1 MLRTI
6 LSILAVAF
14 TFGSLHAQ
22 APAKQPLDHSA
33 YDIWKTLGNQA
44 LSRDG
49 AWLTYRLTL
58 QDGDAELLLH
68 GLQSGAEHRLPRGE
82 RATFTA
88 DARFVAFIIKPE
100 LALVRQA
107 KREKKSRDEQPKD
120 SLGIVDLTS
129 GDVSRFARVKSF
141 QLPGEQSTWL
151 AYLIEPTPPAEDS
164 SESADTAATPRPD
177 RGRAASGDVLV
188 LRNLTTGDER
198 RFENVSTYRFAEDGS
213 FLAFVAEQ
221 DDEHHVLIL
230 DPAVDEAV
238 EIATGDE
245 SYKSLVVADGGEQL
259 GFLGEENG
267 ETDPDDEPAGEEGD
281 QDDEVDDEATTWVVY
296 HWRAGWDAA
305 RPVAGT
311 GTPGIADDW
320 AVSENGSLSF
330 SRDGRRLFFG
340 TAPIAEPAP
349 DDSLIDEERITV
361 DIWNWKDPYLQPMQK
376 LQVQRERRRSY
387 QAVVDLRD
395 GRVVQL
401 ATADM
406 PSVSVGVHGNA
417 DLAVGTSDL
426 PYRQLVSWDSPGYQD
441 VYLVDVQTGERE
453 LVLEKTQARVSL
465 SPEAQYLTWY
475 DNVEEDWFARDVES
489 GRTVNLTRSI
499 AYPLYDEQHDTPSP
513 PRAYGSAGW
522 TDGDRL
528 FLINDLYDIWATD
541 PTGRSAAR
549 SITEGRG
556 RAENITLR
564 FVELDAD
571 ADAIDPREPML
582 LSAFHRATKDAGF
595 YRDRVEG
602 NDEPQ
607 RLLFMDRRF
616 GRPQKAEEADVLLF
630 TRSSVEE
637 FPNVWVSDLDFGGA
651 RQVSDANPQQA
662 DYRWVTVE
670 LVEWLSADGIPLQ
683 GLLYKPE
690 GFDPSRQYPLM
701 VNFYERDSDNLHA
714 HHPPIPHRSVVRPT
728 FYGSRG
734 YVVFMPDVVYQTGY
748 PGESALD
755 AVVPGVLSLIEQGFI
770 DEERIGVQG
779 HSWGGY
785 QIAFLVTKTNL
796 FRAAAA
802 GAVVSNMTSAYGGI
816 RWGSGMSRMFQYER
830 TQSRIGATLWEAPM
844 RYIENSPVFWADK
857 VETPLLMMH
866 NDADGAV
873 PWYQGIEYFVA
884 LRRLGKPVWMVD
896 YNDEP
901 HWPVTFHEKRDW
913 NIRMQQFFD
922 HFLKD
927 APAPVWLEQGIP
939 AMQKGRTLGLELIER
954 E

>member
-6 LSILAVAF
+6 LSIIAVAF
-14 TFGSLHAQ
+14 TYGSLQAQ
-22 APAKQPLDHSA
+22 APSKQSLDHTA

-44 LSRDG
+44 LSNDG

-58 QDGDAELLLH
+58 QDGDAELMVR
-68 GLQSGAEHRLPRGE
+68 GVQSGLEHLLPRGE
-82 RATFTA
+82 RAAFSA
-88 DARFVAFIIKPE
+88 DARFIAFIIKPE

-107 KREKKSRDEQPKD
+107 KREKKGRDEQPKD
-120 SLGIVDLTS
+120 SLGILDLTS
-129 GDVSRFARVKSF
+129 GSTARFERVKSF
-141 QLPGEQSTWL
+141 QLPEGQSTWL
-151 AYLIEPTPPAEDS
+151 AYLMEPAPPAEDT
-164 SESADTAATPRPD
+164 SESADTAAAPRPP
-177 RGRAASGDVLV
+177 RGRDASGDVLV

-198 RFENVSTYRFAEDGS
+198 RFESVSAYRFADDGS
-213 FLAFVAEQ
+213 FLAFVAEE
-221 DDEHHVLIL
+221 DDEQRVRIL
-230 DPAVDEAV
+230 DPAEGEAV

-245 SYKSLVVADGGEQL
+245 SYKSLVFDDDGEQL
-259 GFLGEENG
+259 GFLGE
-267 ETDPDDEPAGEEGD
+267 DDGDDEEGD
-281 QDDEVDDEATTWVVY
+281 EEGDGEGDEQDEDAEEETTWVVY
-296 HWRAGWDAA
+296 HWRDGWDAA
-305 RPVAGT
+305 RPVAST
-311 GTPGIADDW
+311 DTPGIAEGW
-320 AVSENGSLSF
+320 EVSENGSPSF

-340 TAPIAEPAP
+340 TAPTPEPAP
-349 DDSLIDEERITV
+349 EDSLIDEERITV

-376 LQVQRERRRSY
+376 LQVQRERRRNY
-387 QAVVDLRD
+387 QAVVHLRD

-401 ATADM
+401 ATANM
-406 PSVSVGVHGNA
+406 PTVSVGIHGNA

-453 LVLEKTQARVSL
+453 LVLEKTQARASL
-465 SPEAQYLTWY
+465 SPEAKYLTWY
-475 DNVEEDWFARDVES
+475 DNVEEDWFARDV
-489 GRTVNLTRSI
+489 GNGQTVNLTQNI
-499 AYPLYDEQHDTPSP
+499 THPLYNEQHDTPSP

-522 TDGDRL
+522 TTGDRL

-541 PTGRSAAR
+541 PTGRNAAR
-549 SITEGRG
+549 SVTEGRG
-556 RAENITLR
+556 RAGDITFR
-564 FVELDAD
+564 FIELDAD
-571 ADAIDPREPML
+571 ADAIDPGQPML
-582 LSAFHRATKDAGF
+582 LSAFHRKTKDAGF

-602 NDEPQ
+602 NEEPRQ
-607 RLLFMDRRF
+607 LLFMDRRF
-616 GRPQKAEEADVLLF
+616 GRPQKADDADVLLF

-662 DYRWVTVE
+662 DYRWAAVE
-670 LVEWLSADGIPLQ
+670 LVEWLSADGIALQ

-690 GFDPSRQYPLM
+690 GFDPTQQYPLM

-714 HHPPIPHRSVVRPT
+714 HHSPIPHRSVVRPT
-728 FYGSRG
+728 FYASRG
-734 YVVFMPDVVYQTGY
+734 YVVFMPDIVYQTGY

-755 AVVPGVLSLIEQGFI
+755 AVVPGVLNLIKQGFI
-770 DEERIGVQG
+770 DEDRIGVQG

-816 RWGSGMSRMFQYER
+816 RWSSGMSRMFQYER
-830 TQSRIGATLWEAPM
+830 TQSRIGATLWEAPI

-884 LRRLGKPVWMVD
+884 LRRLGKPVWMVN

-939 AMQKGRTLGLELIER
+939 ATEKGRTLGLDLIER